1 MLRRRNDS
9 KLQRR
14 EKNKELKRQ
23 ARWKAKDD
31 LTGNARK
38 GLNFPKT
45 AENGLNFP
53 KKAENGL
60 NFPKK
65 AENGLNFPK
74 KAENGLNFPKKAENG
89 LNFPKKAENGLNFPK
104 KAENGLNF
112 PKKAENG
119 LNFPKKA
126 DIAEDVMPCPCTETD
141 AMYFA
146 DSVTETYTDSSFTF
160 AKCFPN
166 ECLNVGCDFDKTL
179 ADLCLFK

>member
-1 MLRRRNDS
+1 MSRRRNDS
-9 KLQRR
+9 KVQRR

-31 LTGNARK
+31 SDLLTGNARK
-38 GLNFPKT
+38 
-45 AENGLNFP
+45 GLNFP

-65 AENGLNFPK
+65 AENGF
-74 KAENGLNFPKKAENG
+74 
-89 LNFPKKAENGLNFPK
+89 NFPK

-126 DIAEDVMPCPCTETD
+126 DIVEDVMPCPCTETD
-141 AMYFA
+141 AKYFA

-166 ECLNVGCDFDKTL
+166 ECLNVGCDFD
-179 ADLCLFK
+179 

>member
-31 LTGNARK
+31 LTGKARK
-38 GLNFPKT
+38 
-45 AENGLNFP
+45 
-53 KKAENGL
+53 
-60 NFPKK
+60 
-65 AENGLNFPK
+65 GLNFPK

-141 AMYFA
+141 AKYFA

>member
-38 GLNFPKT
+38 GLNFPQ
-45 AENGLNFP
+45 
-53 KKAENGL
+53 KAENGL

-65 AENGLNFPK
+65 AK
-74 KAENGLNFPKKAENG
+74 
-89 LNFPKKAENGLNFPK
+89 
-104 KAENGLNF
+104 NGLNF

-141 AMYFA
+141 AKYFA